1 MRSTRSEKGHPV
13 ARNVQ
18 AIAALE
24 REALDDRT
32 PVDRLT
38 HAVTRIAGSQ
48 AFILAHLIWFTAWV
62 VVGSTH
68 PSFDPYPF
76 SLLNLIVALEAVFL
90 TSIVLMT
97 QNHMTRLA
105 DRRAHLDLQVNML
118 AEQELTAMLH
128 MLNGL
133 CTRLGVTVTPHD
145 QHVEQL
151 LTETD
156 VHKIAVA
163 LENGLVDP

>member
-1 MRSTRSEKGHPV
+1 MRSKRSEVEHPV

-32 PVDRLT
+32 SLDRIT

-48 AFILAHLIWFTAWV
+48 TFILAHLVWFTSWV
-62 VVGSTH
+62 AVNSTRLA
-68 PSFDPYPF
+68 FDPYPF

-118 AEQELTAMLH
+118 AEQELTAMLQ

-133 CTRLGVTVTPHD
+133 CARLGVDVTLPD
-145 QHVEQL
+145 EHVEHL

-156 VHKIAVA
+156 VRKIAVA
-163 LENGLVDP
+163 LENGLIDA